1 MAFEEYVY
9 SGTERLRRGYTTGT
23 CAALAARAATI
34 ALLSGTIPDEVSLL
48 TPKGI
53 EVRVEVHGGELGQ
66 GPRRAT
72 CAVIKDAGDD
82 YDVTDGAEVR
92 STVELHDA
100 DAAQEGPGAPR
111 VSIDGGRGVGR
122 VTKPGLDQPVGN
134 AAINSGPRKMIERE
148 VIDVLDDYESTACA
162 HVLVEVVGGEELA
175 KKTFN
180 PHIGVEGGISI
191 LGTSGI
197 VEPRSLEALKSSLD
211 VEIHAA
217 RATGSPRLVITPGNY
232 GEAFI
237 EGAEFPEGVPVVKC
251 ANFIGHA
258 LDRAAIEG
266 FSEVVF
272 VGHIGKLV
280 KVAGGIMDTHS
291 RVADC
296 RCEIFAAH
304 AALAGAGR
312 ETLARIMASATTDAC
327 IDILKEDGGAGLAD
341 DVLRR
346 IADAVQERL
355 ARRAAGA
362 FEIGAVIFSNK
373 RGLLAVTAEAGM
385 LLDKWNGPFER
396 GDRQ

>member
-23 CAALAARAATI
+23 CAALAARAAAI
-34 ALLSGTIPDEVSLL
+34 ALLSGEVPDSVSLM

-53 EVRVEVHGGELGQ
+53 RVTVEVHDSVLGQ
-66 GPRRAT
+66 GVRRAT
-72 CAVIKDAGDD
+72 CSVVKDAGDD
-82 YDVTDGAEVR
+82 YDVTNGAEVR
-92 STVELHDA
+92 STVTLSDPAPSDE
-100 DAAQEGPGAPR
+100 GAPR

-148 VIDVLDDYESTACA
+148 VLDVLDDFDSPCRAE
-162 HVLVEVVGGEELA
+162 VLVEVVGGEELA

-180 PHIGVEGGISI
+180 PHIGIEGGISI

-197 VEPRSLEALKSSLD
+197 VEPRSLEALKDSLT
-211 VEIHAA
+211 VEIRAA
-217 RATGSPRLVITPGNY
+217 RAGGSVRLVITPGNY

-237 EGAEFPEGVPVVKC
+237 EGAEFPEDVPVAKC

-266 FSEVVF
+266 FEEVVV

-291 RVADC
+291 RTADC
-296 RCEIFAAH
+296 RCEIFVAH

-312 ETLARIMASATTDAC
+312 ETIGRIMTSATTDAC
-327 IDILKEDGGAGLAD
+327 MDILEEDGGLGLVD
-341 DVLRR
+341 DTVAR
-346 IADAVQERL
+346 IAAAVQERL
-355 ARRAAGA
+355 ERRVGGA
-362 FEIGAVIFSNK
+362 FRVGAVIFSNQ
-373 RGLLAVTAEAGM
+373 RGLLAVTDEAAA
-385 LLDKWNGPFER
+385 LLEGWSGPQ
-396 GDRQ
+396 G